1 MPKMLKDDM
10 HDALVKRANELG
22 LGGEEFLAKIAD
34 ETIATTEEQV
44 AEHVAK
50 VGHPVTS
57 MDPMF

>member
-1 MPKMLKDDM
+1 M

-22 LGGEEFLAKIAD
+22 LGGEDFLSKIAD
-34 ETIATTEEQV
+34 ETVASTEEEV
-44 AEHVAK
+44 AAHVAK

>member
-1 MPKMLKDDM
+1 MPKLLKEEI

-22 LGGEEFLAKIAD
+22 LGGEEFLNKIAD
-34 ETIATTEEQV
+34 ETMATTEEQV
-44 AEHVAK
+44 AEHLGK